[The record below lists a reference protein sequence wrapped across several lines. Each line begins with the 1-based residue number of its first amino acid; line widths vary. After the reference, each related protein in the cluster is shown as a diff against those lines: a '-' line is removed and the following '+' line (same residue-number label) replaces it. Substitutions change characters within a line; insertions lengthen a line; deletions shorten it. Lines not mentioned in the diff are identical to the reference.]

1 MNGSARGQLLTVA
14 VSVCFLLLIT
24 TALVPS
30 ATIAG
35 SDGQYK
41 CVMFRDDDVTANSGF
56 STLKAVNQIQID
68 EGVPVTLGV
77 IPLPSLASYIES
89 NSSNP
94 LAIVSNSSNPLAIV
108 SNSSN
113 PLAIVSNS
121 SNPLA
126 IVSNS
131 SNPLAYEEGPI
142 PFGVI
147 PLASLANTNQGDAGI
162 TAFVAY
168 LRSLASNNLFELAQH
183 GYDHHDNHE
192 LYGGQVPSEFR
203 GMPYDEQYAE
213 IAEGKNLMQSAFGTA
228 PTSFIPPYNIGDYNT
243 LKALAALN
251 FTVYSS
257 CPEDVQPTMQDGQL
271 RSETQS
277 IALPDLRGNASAVLQ
292 LLINQTAPLLSN
304 PNVQDIVV
312 VYHYRYFSTGPF
324 GDTVNSTKL
333 GVLRDYIQYL
343 KNNDVTFATLNG
355 THPATQ
361 TFASSSNAPSQVLA
375 PLQAARTQWL
385 WALLSVAAPAG
396 VVIFLW
402 NLQKQVK

>member
-14 VSVCFLLLIT
+14 VSLCFLLLIT

-56 STLKAVNQIQID
+56 STLKAVNQIHID

-94 LAIVSNSSNPLAIV
+94 LAIESNSSNPLAIE
-108 SNSSN
+108 
-113 PLAIVSNS
+113 
-121 SNPLA
+121 
-126 IVSNS
+126 SNS
-131 SNPLAYEEGPI
+131 SNPLAYEEGPV

-147 PLASLANTNQGDAGI
+147 PLASLANTSQGDAGI

-203 GMPYDEQYAE
+203 GMPYDQQYAE
-213 IAEGKNLMQSAFGTA
+213 IAEGRNLMQSAFGTA

-243 LKALAALN
+243 LKALTALN

-257 CPEDVQPTMQDGQL
+257 CPGDVQPMMQDGQL

-312 VYHYRYFSTGPF
+312 VYHYRYFSTGPY

-343 KNNDVTFATLNG
+343 KNNDVTFATLSG

-361 TFASSSNAPSQVLA
+361 TFASSSNATSQVLA
-375 PLQAARTQWL
+375 PLQAAQTQWL
-385 WALLSVAAPAG
+385 WAMLSLAAPAG
-396 VVIFLW
+396 VALFLW

>member
-94 LAIVSNSSNPLAIV
+94 LAIESNSSNPLAIE
-108 SNSSN
+108 
-113 PLAIVSNS
+113 
-121 SNPLA
+121 
-126 IVSNS
+126 SNS

>member
-94 LAIVSNSSNPLAIV
+94 LAIE
-108 SNSSN
+108 
-113 PLAIVSNS
+113 SNS

>member
-77 IPLPSLASYIES
+77 IPLPSLASYIE
-89 NSSNP
+89 
-94 LAIVSNSSNPLAIV
+94 
-108 SNSSN
+108 
-113 PLAIVSNS
+113 SNS

>member
-35 SDGQYK
+35 GSDGQYK
-41 CVMFRDDDVTANSGF
+41 CVIFRDDDVTANSGF

-77 IPLPSLASYIES
+77 IPLPSLTSYIES

-94 LAIVSNSSNPLAIV
+94 LAIE
-108 SNSSN
+108 
-113 PLAIVSNS
+113 
-121 SNPLA
+121 
-126 IVSNS
+126 SNS
-131 SNPLAYEEGPI
+131 SNPLAYEEGPV

-147 PLASLANTNQGDAGI
+147 PLASLANTSQGDAGI

-203 GMPYDEQYAE
+203 GMPYDQQYAE
-213 IAEGKNLMQSAFGTA
+213 IAEGRNLMQSAFGTA

-257 CPEDVQPTMQDGQL
+257 CPGDVQPTMQDGQL

-312 VYHYRYFSTGPF
+312 VYHYRYFSTGPY

-343 KNNDVTFATLNG
+343 KNNDVTFATLSG
-355 THPATQ
+355 THPASQ
-361 TFASSSNAPSQVLA
+361 IFASSSNATSQVLA
-375 PLQAARTQWL
+375 PLQTARTGWR
-385 WALLSVAAPAG
+385 WAMLSLAAPAG
-396 VVIFLW
+396 VVIFLR

>member
-77 IPLPSLASYIES
+77 IPLPSLASYIE
-89 NSSNP
+89 
-94 LAIVSNSSNPLAIV
+94 

>member
-1 MNGSARGQLLTVA
+1 M
-14 VSVCFLLLIT
+14 
-24 TALVPS
+24 
-30 ATIAG
+30 
-35 SDGQYK
+35 
-41 CVMFRDDDVTANSGF
+41 
-56 STLKAVNQIQID
+56 
-68 EGVPVTLGV
+68 
-77 IPLPSLASYIES
+77 
-89 NSSNP
+89 
-94 LAIVSNSSNPLAIV
+94 
-108 SNSSN
+108 
-113 PLAIVSNS
+113 
-121 SNPLA
+121 
-126 IVSNS
+126 
-131 SNPLAYEEGPI
+131 
-142 PFGVI
+142 I

>member
-14 VSVCFLLLIT
+14 VSLCFLLLIT

-56 STLKAVNQIQID
+56 STLKAVNQIHID

-94 LAIVSNSSNPLAIV
+94 LAIE
-108 SNSSN
+108 
-113 PLAIVSNS
+113 
-121 SNPLA
+121 
-126 IVSNS
+126 SNS
-131 SNPLAYEEGPI
+131 SNPLAYEEGPV

-147 PLASLANTNQGDAGI
+147 PLASLANTSQGDAGI

-203 GMPYDEQYAE
+203 GMPYDQQYAE
-213 IAEGKNLMQSAFGTA
+213 IAEGRNLMQSAFGTA

-243 LKALAALN
+243 LKALTALN

-257 CPEDVQPTMQDGQL
+257 CPGDVQPMMQDGQL

-312 VYHYRYFSTGPF
+312 VYHYRYFSTGPY

-343 KNNDVTFATLNG
+343 KNNDVTFATLSG

-361 TFASSSNAPSQVLA
+361 TFASSSNATSQVLA
-375 PLQAARTQWL
+375 PLQAAQTQWL
-385 WALLSVAAPAG
+385 WAMLSLAAPAG
-396 VVIFLW
+396 VALFLW

>member
-1 MNGSARGQLLTVA
+1 
-14 VSVCFLLLIT
+14 
-24 TALVPS
+24 
-30 ATIAG
+30 
-35 SDGQYK
+35 
-41 CVMFRDDDVTANSGF
+41 MFRDDDVTANSGF
-56 STLKAVNQIQID
+56 STLKAVNQIHID

-94 LAIVSNSSNPLAIV
+94 LAIESNSSNPLAIE
-108 SNSSN
+108 
-113 PLAIVSNS
+113 
-121 SNPLA
+121 
-126 IVSNS
+126 SNS
-131 SNPLAYEEGPI
+131 SNPLAYEEGPV

-147 PLASLANTNQGDAGI
+147 PLASLANTSQGDAGI

-203 GMPYDEQYAE
+203 GMPYDQQYAE
-213 IAEGKNLMQSAFGTA
+213 IAEGRNLMQSAFGTA

-243 LKALAALN
+243 LKALTALN

-257 CPEDVQPTMQDGQL
+257 CPGDVQPMMQDGQL

-312 VYHYRYFSTGPF
+312 VYHYRYFSTGPY

-343 KNNDVTFATLNG
+343 KNNDVTFATLSG

-361 TFASSSNAPSQVLA
+361 TFASSSNATSQVLA
-375 PLQAARTQWL
+375 PLQAAQTQWL
-385 WALLSVAAPAG
+385 WAMLSLAAPAG
-396 VVIFLW
+396 VALFLW

>member
-35 SDGQYK
+35 GSDGQYK
-41 CVMFRDDDVTANSGF
+41 CVIFRDDDVTANSGF

-77 IPLPSLASYIES
+77 IPLPSLTSYIES

-94 LAIVSNSSNPLAIV
+94 LAIE
-108 SNSSN
+108 
-113 PLAIVSNS
+113 
-121 SNPLA
+121 
-126 IVSNS
+126 SNS
-131 SNPLAYEEGPI
+131 SNPLAYEEGPV

-147 PLASLANTNQGDAGI
+147 PLASLANTSQGDAGI

-203 GMPYDEQYAE
+203 GMPYDQQYAE
-213 IAEGKNLMQSAFGTA
+213 IAEGRNLMQSAFGTA

-257 CPEDVQPTMQDGQL
+257 CPGDVQPTMQDGQL

-312 VYHYRYFSTGPF
+312 VYHYRYFSTGPY

-343 KNNDVTFATLNG
+343 KNNDVTFATLTG
-355 THPATQ
+355 THPASQ
-361 TFASSSNAPSQVLA
+361 IFASSSNATSQVLA
-375 PLQAARTQWL
+375 PLQTARTGWL
-385 WALLSVAAPAG
+385 WAMLSLAAPAG
-396 VVIFLW
+396 VVIFLR